1 MKRILNLIVTWAFLP
16 LFGLAQTGD
25 KDPLSAG
32 QINVVQDYR
41 PVIADADK
49 ISLNPMLSDSVPAP
63 LKMKYPVLSRNFFVP
78 FKPEPL
84 QAAKMKGEPLSRLN
98 PFSVRAGYGLYQ
110 TSLAEISASSLRS
123 KRWKGSFLFK
133 HLAAGGKME
142 QTLNP
147 GFADQDFKLN
157 GHYIFNQHDLQTTVN
172 YYHHKV
178 HYYGGVFAPQDEWV
192 NTVPQNRKID
202 GRVYYS
208 MFEGSSRIKGIFK
221 DKDRFQRD
229 AGIRYYYL
237 GTTGAHSEYSVGGDA
252 MLGKYTKNGELIGAK
267 VQLDYFGQ
275 TRTPDSSEAAIFGFN
290 PFYQIGGKKFE
301 FKLGL
306 KIMVESD
313 AGLTRFFPDITA
325 RYHIVEDVFS
335 AYAQVTGNTRRNTL
349 RSLSEQN
356 PFVFPDLT
364 FRNTADIV
372 DASLGLRGNISS
384 RLFFDLSGQ
393 IKISDSVAFFVN
405 KPVFA
410 DSAQNHFM
418 VIYDGLQTYALQ
430 GSIGYRLSNKM
441 EISGF
446 VRYQLLRP
454 DSQLRAW
461 HMPALEGALRGRY
474 SLGDK
479 LLLRADILYV
489 GPRYA
494 RIASLQSVNAG
505 FPITEFHERELKG
518 IFDVNIGADYRY
530 TKNIGA
536 FLQFNNIAAQRFA
549 IWNNYPL
556 QRFNA
561 MVGLRINF

>member
-1 MKRILNLIVTWAFLP
+1 MKRILNCVFLAAFVP
-16 LFGLAQTGD
+16 LFGYGQTEG

-41 PVIADADK
+41 PVIGDADK
-49 ISLNPMLSDSVPAP
+49 ISPNPVLNDSVPAP
-63 LKMKYPVLSRNFFVP
+63 LKLNYPVLSRNFFVP
-78 FKPEPL
+78 FRPEPL

-98 PFSVRAGYGLYQ
+98 PFSVKAGYGLYN

-133 HLAAGGKME
+133 HLAAGGKID

-157 GHYIFNQHDLQTTVN
+157 GHYLFNQHDLQTTLN

-192 NTVPQNRKID
+192 STVPRLRETD
-202 GRVYYS
+202 GRIYYS
-208 MFEGSSRIKGIFK
+208 MFEGSARIKGIFK

-229 AGIRYYYL
+229 AGLRYYYL
-237 GTTGAHSEYSVGGDA
+237 GTTGSHSEYSVGGDV

-275 TRTPDSSEAAIFGFN
+275 SRTPDSTEAAIFGFN
-290 PFYQIGGKKFE
+290 PFYQIGGKKFD

-313 AGLTRFFPDITA
+313 ASLTRFFPDIFA

-335 AYAQVTGNTRRNTL
+335 AYAQVTGNTRRNTI

-356 PFVFPDLT
+356 PFIVPDIA

-384 RLFFDLSGQ
+384 RLFFDISGQ
-393 IKISDSVAFFVN
+393 IKLSDSVAFFVN

-410 DSAQNHFM
+410 DSAQNNFT
-418 VIYDGLQTYALQ
+418 VIYDGMQTYALQ
-430 GSIGYRLSNKM
+430 GSLGYRMSSKL
-441 EISGF
+441 EVTGF
-446 VRYQLLRP
+446 VRYQMLKP

-461 HMPALEGALRGRY
+461 HMPSIEGALRARY

-479 LLLRADILYV
+479 LLVRADLLYV
-489 GPRYA
+489 GERYA
-494 RIASLQSVNAG
+494 RITTLQAINAG
-505 FPITEFHERELKG
+505 IPILEFQERKLKG

-536 FLQFNNIAAQRFA
+536 FVQFNNIAAQRFV

-561 MVGLRINF
+561 MIGLRVNF

>member
-1 MKRILNLIVTWAFLP
+1 MP
-16 LFGLAQTGD
+16 LLVIAQTSD

-49 ISLNPMLSDSVPAP
+49 ISLNPILSDSVPAP
-63 LKMKYPVLSRNFFVP
+63 LKLKYPVLSRNFFVP
-78 FKPEPL
+78 FRPEPL
-84 QAAKMKGEPLSRLN
+84 QAAKMKGEPLSRLD
-98 PFSVRAGYGLYQ
+98 PFSVKAGYGLYQ

-133 HLAAGGKME
+133 HLAAGGKID

-147 GFADQDFKLN
+147 GFADQDFKAN
-157 GHYIFNQHDLQTTVN
+157 GHYLFNQHDLQTTLN
-172 YYHHKV
+172 YYHHRV

-192 NTVPQNRKID
+192 KAVPRLREID
-202 GRVYYS
+202 GSVYYS
-208 MFEGSSRIKGIFK
+208 MFEGTARIKGIFK

-229 AGIRYYYL
+229 GGLRYYYL
-237 GTTGAHSEYSVGGDA
+237 GTTGAHSEYAVGGDV
-252 MLGKYTKNGELIGAK
+252 MLGKHTKNGELIGAK

-275 TRTPDSSEAAIFGFN
+275 NRTPDSTEAAIFGFN
-290 PFYQIGGKKFE
+290 PFYQIGGNKFD

-313 AGLTRFFPDITA
+313 ASLTRFFPDIFA
-325 RYHIVEDVFS
+325 RYNIVEDVFS

-356 PFVFPDLT
+356 PFIVPQVT

-384 RLFFDLSGQ
+384 RMFFDISGQ
-393 IKISDSVAFFVN
+393 IKVSDSAVFFVN

-410 DSAQNHFM
+410 DSAQNHFV

-430 GSIGYRLSNKM
+430 GSIGYRITSKM
-441 EISGF
+441 ELSGF
-446 VRYQLLRP
+446 LRYQMLLP
-454 DSQLRAW
+454 DSQLKAW
-461 HMPALEGALRGRY
+461 HMPALEAAVRGRY
-474 SLGDK
+474 SLGEK
-479 LLLRADILYV
+479 LLLRADLLYV
-489 GPRYA
+489 GDRYA
-494 RIASLQSVNAG
+494 RITTLDSIIAGIPVSSV
-505 FPITEFHERELKG
+505 HERKLKG
-518 IFDVNIGADYRY
+518 IFDINIGADYRY

-536 FLQFNNIAAQRFA
+536 FLQFNNIAAQRFV

-561 MVGLRINF
+561 MIGLRVNF